1 MIERYRQKAMYAL
14 FTNKARYDAFLEVE
28 QAVTKVLATQGV
40 IPQEAAACIAQ
51 CKTVDMTRVQ
61 ALEAE
66 TRHDVIAFTRAVGET
81 LGEAKKWLH
90 YGLTSTDVVDTA
102 LALTL
107 KRANAQLHTKL
118 DVFMNQLQALAEKH
132 RETLCIGRTHG
143 IHAEVTTFGLKFA
156 LYYEEFKRH
165 RKRFEAA
172 CQRIEVG
179 KISGAVGNFNLVS
192 PAVQDAV
199 CAELGLGSAAISTQ
213 TLQRDRH
220 AEYVSVLVLI
230 ASSIEKIALEIRHLQ
245 RTEVGEVAEG
255 FSATQKGSS
264 AMPHKRNPI
273 ASENMAGCARM
284 MRGYL
289 QPVYENIALWH
300 ERDISHSSVERVVL
314 PDAIMLLD
322 YMLTR
327 YASVLKSLQ
336 VYPDIMQANI
346 HQTYGVVYSQRVLHA
361 LIETGMTREAAY
373 DLIQPLAKC
382 ARTQKQAFRTVLEAE
397 SDVSRRLNKDK
408 LDACFDSSQAL
419 KHVDEIFHRV
429 FKEEYA

>member
-1 MIERYRQKAMYAL
+1 MIERYRQKAMHAL
-14 FTNKARYDAFLEVE
+14 FTDEARYASFLEVE
-28 QAVTKVLATQGV
+28 QAVANVLAAQGI
-40 IPQEAAACIAQ
+40 IPSAAAERIAQ
-51 CKTVDMTRVQ
+51 CKQVDIARIQ

-118 DVFMNQLQALAEKH
+118 DQFMAQLQELAEAH
-132 RETLCIGRTHG
+132 QETLCIGRTHG
-143 IHAEVTTFGLKFA
+143 MHAEVTTFGLKFA

-165 RKRFEAA
+165 RKRFDSA

-230 ASSIEKIALEIRHLQ
+230 AGSIEKIALEIRHLQ

-273 ASENMAGCARM
+273 ASENMAGCARI

-289 QPVYENIALWH
+289 QPIYENIALWH
-300 ERDISHSSVERVVL
+300 ERDISHSAVERVVL

-327 YASVLKSLQ
+327 YAAVLKSLQ
-336 VYPDIMQANI
+336 VFPDIMQANI
-346 HQTYGVVYSQRVLHA
+346 SKTYGVVYSQRVLHA
-361 LIETGMTREAAY
+361 LIETGLTREAAY
-373 DLIQPLAKC
+373 DLIQPLAQR
-382 ARTQKQAFRTVLEAE
+382 ALKQRSDFRTLLEAE
-397 SDVSRRLNKDK
+397 PEVSKRLNKAT
-408 LDACFDSSQAL
+408 LDACFDCTQAL
-419 KHVDEIFHRV
+419 KHVQEIFQRV
-429 FKEEYA
+429 FKGEYA